1 MERNNMKKF
10 IICAAAAAMFGAVSC
25 GPQYEEPQSG
35 SPTSFAL
42 SFFKEVNKNI
52 PSDQNVLTS
61 PYSAGVLLSMLAEGA
76 EGQTRAEFDQV
87 LGGSLY
93 KAEDLGSNDTL
104 TVDSAN
110 SIWVSDNFSV
120 RNRYVSLLEKDF
132 DAFITTQNF
141 ADPAT
146 VRAINN
152 WCAEHTSDKILEI
165 IDEISPSDV
174 MILVNAL
181 YFNAPWYDEFDPEHT
196 EDAVF
201 HGKSGD
207 VTVPMMFRR
216 GQYNYIGYQG
226 CKLIEI
232 PYAAGDYSMYIL
244 LPPPGM
250 SPDDVI
256 PHISEYA
263 LNSAIKLMAPKEVV
277 LRMPKFTL
285 ETEMLLNEPLQKMG
299 LESAFSAAANFK
311 GISAMGPLS
320 LSVVKQKCYIDVS
333 ERGTE
338 AAAVTSA
345 QVRMTAVR
353 APQEFTVDRPFI
365 YIIASDEGKNILFA
379 GKTVNL

>member
-1 MERNNMKKF
+1 M
-10 IICAAAAAMFGAVSC
+10 ICAAAAAMFGAVSC

-42 SFFKEVNKNI
+42 SFFKEVNKNT

-207 VTVPMMFRR
+207 VTVPVMFRR

>member
-1 MERNNMKKF
+1 MERNNMRK
-10 IICAAAAAMFGAVSC
+10 ILMSAAVAALFGAVSC
-25 GPQYEEPQSG
+25 GPQYVEPKEG
-35 SPTSFAL
+35 SQTGFAL
-42 SFFKEVNKNI
+42 SFFKRVNQDT
-52 PSDQNVLTS
+52 PEGENVLVS
-61 PYSAGVLLSMLAEGA
+61 PYSAGVVLSMLAEGA
-76 EGQTRAEFDQV
+76 EGQTRVEFDDV
-87 LGGSLY
+87 LNGSLF
-93 KAEDLGSNDTL
+93 KAEDLGNNDTL
-104 TVDSAN
+104 TVNSAN
-110 SIWVSDNFSV
+110 SIWISDNFSV

-165 IDEISPSDV
+165 IDSLSPSDV
-174 MILVNAL
+174 MVLVNAL
-181 YFNAPWYDEFDPEHT
+181 YFNAPWYDEFNPEHT
-196 EDAVF
+196 ENAVF

-216 GQYNYIGYQG
+216 GQYNYVEYQG

-232 PYAAGDYSMYIL
+232 PYAAGGYSMYVL

-250 SPDDVI
+250 SPDDII

-263 LNSAIKLMAPKEVV
+263 LTSALNMLAPREVV

-285 ETEMLLNEPLQKMG
+285 ETEMVLNKSLQRMG
-299 LESAFSAAANFK
+299 LKTAFSPAADFK

-320 LSVVKQKCYIDVS
+320 LSIVKQKCYIDVN
-333 ERGTE
+333 EKGTE

-345 QVRMTAVR
+345 QVRLTSVR
-353 APQEFTVDRPFI
+353 VSQEFTIDRPFV
-365 YIIASDEGKNILFA
+365 YIIASDGGKNILFA

>member
-10 IICAAAAAMFGAVSC
+10 MICAAAAAMFGAVSC

-42 SFFKEVNKNI
+42 SFFKEVNKNT

>member
-1 MERNNMKKF
+1 MKKF
-10 IICAAAAAMFGAVSC
+10 MICAAAAAMFGAVSC

-42 SFFKEVNKNI
+42 SFFKEVNKNT

>member
-1 MERNNMKKF
+1 M
-10 IICAAAAAMFGAVSC
+10 ICAAAAAMFGAVSC

-42 SFFKEVNKNI
+42 SFFKEVNKNT

-333 ERGTE
+333 EKGTE

-353 APQEFTVDRPFI
+353 PSEEFTVDRPFI
-365 YIIASDEGKNILFA
+365 YIIASEEGKNILFA

>member
-1 MERNNMKKF
+1 MS
-10 IICAAAAAMFGAVSC
+10 AAVAAMFGAVSC
-25 GPQYEEPQSG
+25 GPQYVEPQEG
-35 SPTSFAL
+35 SQTGFAL
-42 SFFKEVNKNI
+42 SFFKRVNQDTPEGK
-52 PSDQNVLTS
+52 NVLVS
-61 PYSAGVLLSMLAEGA
+61 PYSAGVVLSMLAEGA
-76 EGQTRAEFDQV
+76 EGQTRMEFDDV
-87 LGGSLY
+87 LNGSLF
-93 KAEDLGSNDTL
+93 KAEDLGNNDTL
-104 TVDSAN
+104 TVNSAN
-110 SIWVSDNFSV
+110 SIWISDNFSV

-165 IDEISPSDV
+165 IDSLSPSDV
-174 MILVNAL
+174 MVLVNAL
-181 YFNAPWYDEFDPEHT
+181 YFNAPWHDEFNPEHT

-201 HGKSGD
+201 HGQSGD

-216 GQYNYIGYQG
+216 GQYNYVEYQG

-232 PYAAGDYSMYIL
+232 PYAAGGYSMYVL

-250 SPDDVI
+250 SPDDII
-256 PHISEYA
+256 PHIGEYV
-263 LNSAIKLMAPKEVV
+263 LTSAFNMLTPREVV

-285 ETEMLLNEPLQKMG
+285 ETEMVLNKSLQRMG
-299 LESAFSAAANFK
+299 LKTAFSPAADFK

-320 LSVVKQKCYIDVS
+320 LSIVKQKCYIDVN
-333 ERGTE
+333 EKGTE

-345 QVRMTAVR
+345 QVRLTSVR
-353 APQEFTVDRPFI
+353 VSQEFTVDRPFV
-365 YIIASDEGKNILFA
+365 YIIASDGGKNILFA

>member
-1 MERNNMKKF
+1 M
-10 IICAAAAAMFGAVSC
+10 ICAAAAAMFGAVSC

-42 SFFKEVNKNI
+42 SFFKEVNKNT

-263 LNSAIKLMAPKEVV
+263 LNSVIKLMAPKEVV